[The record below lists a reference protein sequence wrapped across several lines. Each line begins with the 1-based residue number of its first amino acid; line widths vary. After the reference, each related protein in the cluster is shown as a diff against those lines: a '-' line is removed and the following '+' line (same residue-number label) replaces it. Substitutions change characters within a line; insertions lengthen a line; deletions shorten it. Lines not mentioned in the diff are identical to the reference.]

1 MSSSSR
7 LVVGVLA
14 CRGTGLVRLQWTR
27 RATRTSGPW
36 TRPLADDRTAGAGR
50 GAGVDDGRGRAGGS
64 GCRGR
69 GGRGLLR
76 SGDDGRGGRVL
87 GHRGRG
93 AGDVV
98 LLGGRGPGVHAL
110 PVPAQVHLPLERPVA
125 QAARERPVAGVFAQV
140 RDQVGRLA
148 ERLVTHH
155 ALVRFL
161 A

>member
-1 MSSSSR
+1 
-7 LVVGVLA
+7 
-14 CRGTGLVRLQWTR
+14 VRQWTR
-27 RATRTSGPW
+27 CTTRTSGPW
-36 TRPLADDRTAGAGR
+36 TRRPLADDRTAAGAGR
-50 GAGVDDGRGRAGGS
+50 GAGVDDGRAGG
-64 GCRGR
+64 CGR
-69 GGRGLLR
+69 DDRRGRGLLR
-76 SGDDGRGGRVL
+76 RGGGGGGRVL

-110 PVPAQVHLPLERPVA
+110 PVPAQVHLPLKRPVA
-125 QAARERPVAGVFAQV
+125 QAARERPVARVFAQV